1 MSWKGV
7 ITDTGRTLLAEWMNG
22 NAKLIIEK
30 ATVGSG
36 IREEANMRAATGLVS
51 EEDTADIV
59 RSIPTTTGVKFK
71 IQVNP
76 SEGDQYTAHE
86 VGLWAYLDS
95 WTIADPVLLALH
107 QDSDGGVVV
116 PKKTVSPDF
125 VFSIFAEHAI
135 SNTESLTVN
144 INPNA
149 YVSNSSF
156 IEVTSE
162 VNAMSDKI
170 DAAAMRPN
178 LIPDPEMGATNWTFS
193 KAYNSQQDWAEY
205 TRVSTTD
212 PTGGDDAEEF
222 SVWRTNDGE
231 YAYGT
236 TLSLTCRTND
246 AIIKMGEAYEFS
258 VWLKGKGQPLCSAS
272 IYGNGFHFWLTEDG
286 TANSTI
292 TNEWKKY
299 KAVIPDNIVTAND
312 TINLSFQKRFFDES
326 TRHEYT
332 VCIYNPCLYN
342 KVLAD
347 VAFSGDYDDLKNK
360 PDYDGLKQNVK
371 KLQYETG
378 ELVRISTT
386 KPNHIKDPASNRS
399 LWTYTTTPVYDVE
412 DPEGGYNAV
421 KLPFNGSGELAATSL
436 YPYHELDTSDVVR
449 ESVWMKADST
459 ISVGVGKSSG
469 AIFSVGT
476 EWSLYSLEEQLGS
489 TGNPPFRIMIASGL
503 AGNLYIY
510 KPQVTDIIDYESLA
524 DAILNKLTSK
534 TFVNVNRGTK
544 TLIDAINGIIESGSI
559 NDPSL
564 TWPLADSAGEVG
576 DRPYARAFKL
586 GDASSGNQDLNLLYY
601 PSGSTSYKTN
611 KIFDS
616 DGVFLPNPIFRQAHV
631 QKVTATASGT
641 VGADGTV
648 SATATITTVS
658 GASDY
663 LLIPIA
669 CNFGYVTGVSRSGTT
684 ITVNMRN
691 LTAAARTMAATIA
704 VIPLR
709 GDNNT

>member
-178 LIPDPEMGATNWTFS
+178 LIPDPEMGATNWAFS
-193 KAYNSQQDWAEY
+193 KSYNSRQDWAEY
-205 TRVSTTD
+205 ARVSTTD

-236 TLSLTCRTND
+236 TLSLTCQTND

-258 VWLKGKGQPLCSAS
+258 VWLKGKGQTLCSAA

-312 TINLSFQKRFFDES
+312 AIRLSFQKRFFDES

-347 VAFSGDYDDLKNK
+347 VAFSGDYNDLT
-360 PDYDGLKQNVK
+360 D
-371 KLQYETG
+371 
-378 ELVRISTT
+378 
-386 KPNHIKDPASNRS
+386 KPNLDFET
-399 LWTYTTTPVYDVE
+399 WEYVE
-412 DPEGGYNAV
+412 DTEPNNYTFFPVAYESGD
-421 KLPFNGSGELAATSL
+421 KFN
-436 YPYHELDTSDVVR
+436 
-449 ESVWMKADST
+449 
-459 ISVGVGKSSG
+459 
-469 AIFSVGT
+469 
-476 EWSLYSLEEQLGS
+476 
-489 TGNPPFRIMIASGL
+489 
-503 AGNLYIY
+503 
-510 KPQVTDIIDYESLA
+510 IDYSALA
-524 DAILNKLTSK
+524 DAILDKLTSK
-534 TFVNVNRGTK
+534 TFANVNRGTK
-544 TLIDAINGIIESGSI
+544 TLIDAINDIIESGSI
-559 NDPSL
+559 NNPSL
-564 TWPLADSAGEVG
+564 AWPLADSAGEVG

-601 PSGSTSYKTN
+601 PAGSTSYKTN

-616 DGVFLPNPIFRQAHV
+616 SGVFLPNPILRQAHV
-631 QKVTATASGT
+631 QKVTATANGT
-641 VGADGTV
+641 VSADGTV

-669 CNFGYVTGVSRSGTT
+669 CNFGCVTGVSRSGTT

-691 LTAAARTMAATIA
+691 LSTAARTMAATIA

-709 GDNNT
+709 GNNNT